1 MVATLMCLLAVVS
14 FAENQPDA
22 SRGTVTLEDNTVL
35 ELYDE
40 EGDALIWYISGTEA
54 VGETTKNVYSYIEA
68 QDPRVTYTATN
79 WQGSINGVGVNQVE
93 TISLTVDGVT
103 YPTSKFVVFN
113 IKDDDVAINAG
124 PSKIGQ
130 SVNCLQKSFNG
141 SKSIEYV
148 YLREDFL
155 AFQANAFSNCSN
167 LKYLNFEELGS
178 LVNLT
183 SQAFSGCNDL
193 LVGQTLDLSK
203 TKLTNM
209 QSNAFAYTGFTS
221 VILPSTVTTFSGS
234 AFENT
239 AITSITI
246 PDTITSFGA
255 YVFKKCSKLTTVTG
269 FAALFERGALTG
281 IPGSTFENCSMLTSV
296 DFPSSFTSI
305 GGSAFLNCSSLT
317 GTFKVSNNCSSIGSQ
332 AFQGAGFE
340 TIVLGGTYTELGN
353 YSFRDMK
360 KLKNVYI
367 SSKITS
373 IPSEVFRS
381 TSNVCFY
388 YTGSSAQGL
397 INVTVDS
404 SGYNNTILKCPA
416 ANQIHF
422 DNWDPTT
429 RQSGQSYIIYGVNE
443 CFAFY
448 DNKHTLT
455 GTDCTK
461 DDTCK
466 ICALPIAKQAEHTLL
481 EALVYANGFTE
492 NGVYTCDCT
501 FNGCTAVD
509 IKAGD
514 EGSSRAPL
522 FNGGEGFSTKGE
534 DGIAG
539 GYTINVDGVNEYKR
553 INGTLTFGIMVVN
566 PNYYYGKDS
575 FFDTNGKVNTSGGA
589 LQVEFTN
596 NQYQNVNVSL
606 TGFAGAE
613 GLSLVIAL
621 YAYDDAENVE
631 FIQST
636 TTKCGD
642 KNVTV
647 GGETL
652 YTVTLASVKAGANDL
667 SSLGD
672 YTIEEPQKKEEQ
684 A

>member
-1 MVATLMCLLAVVS
+1 MVATFMCLLAVVS

-281 IPGSTFENCSMLTSV
+281 IPQNTFENCSSLTSV
-296 DFPSSFTSI
+296 DLPQSYASI
-305 GGSAFLNCSSLT
+305 GYAAFLNCSSLT
-317 GTFKVSNNCSSIGSQ
+317 GTFRVPNNCASIGEQ
-332 AFQGAGFE
+332 ALQGTGFE
-340 TIVLGGTYTELGN
+340 TVILGGTYTELGN
-353 YSFRDMK
+353 NSLRSMK
-360 KLKNVYI
+360 NLRCVYV
-367 SSKITS
+367 SSKIAS
-373 IPSEVFRS
+373 IPGEVFRD
-381 TSNVCFY
+381 VPQKVVFY

-397 INVTVDS
+397 LSANAGGYNYTITNVTS
-404 SGYNNTILKCPA
+404 EY
-416 ANQIHF
+416 QIHI
-422 DNWDPTT
+422 DNWDPDT
-429 RQSGQSYIIYGVNE
+429 RNVDKPYIIYGVNE

-448 DNKHTLT
+448 DNKHTVT
-455 GTDCTK
+455 GTDCTV

-466 ICALPIAKQAEHTLL
+466 NCLDPIAAQAAHTFKETLT
-481 EALVYANGFTE
+481 YPDGFVA

-501 FNGCTAVD
+501 FNGCTVVD

-553 INGTLTFGIMVVN
+553 INGSLTFGIMVVN

-596 NQYQNVNVSL
+596 NRYQNVNVSL

-652 YTVTLASVKAGANDL
+652 YTATLASVKAGASDL

-672 YTIEEPQKKEEQ
+672 YEIKEPQKKEEQ